1 MLIILLQQL
10 ESRFSLFTLNPI
22 LLTIIFQLGDLELMF
37 LQSLLEFELE
47 LLDLLYM
54 LLMLRFKCL
63 VNPALK
69 LFQIITVL
77 VLHLHQVST

>member
-1 MLIILLQQL
+1 MLIILLQQF

-69 LFQIITVL
+69 
-77 VLHLHQVST
+77 